1 MIDYELMIIVDPTL
15 AEKDR
20 DASFTKIKKL
30 IKEFSGKVESE
41 EVMGEKKL
49 AYKIN
54 RSEKGFYT
62 LLNLKLKGESIK
74 EISKQMNLYSEVWRY
89 MFVRQED

>member
-20 DASFTKIKKL
+20 DASHAKIKKL

-74 EISKQMNLYSEVWRY
+74 EISKQMNLYGEVWRY
-89 MFVRQED
+89 MFVRLED

>member
-41 EVMGEKKL
+41 ELMGEKKL

-89 MFVRQED
+89 MFVRMED

>member
-20 DASFTKIKKL
+20 DASFAKIKKL

>member
-41 EVMGEKKL
+41 ELMGEKKL

-74 EISKQMNLYSEVWRY
+74 EISKQMNLYGEVWRY
-89 MFVRQED
+89 MFVRMED

>member
-20 DASFTKIKKL
+20 DASFAKIKKL

-74 EISKQMNLYSEVWRY
+74 EISKQMNLYGEVWRY

>member
-1 MIDYELMIIVDPTL
+1 MVDYELMVIIDPSL

-30 IKEFSGKVESE
+30 IKEFSGKVVSE
-41 EVMGEKKL
+41 DMMGEKKL

-54 RSEKGFYT
+54 RSEKGTYA
-62 LLNLKLKGESIK
+62 LYNLQLKGEAVK
-74 EISKQMNLYSEVWRY
+74 NISKEMNLYSEVWRY
-89 MFVRQED
+89 MFVRQEA